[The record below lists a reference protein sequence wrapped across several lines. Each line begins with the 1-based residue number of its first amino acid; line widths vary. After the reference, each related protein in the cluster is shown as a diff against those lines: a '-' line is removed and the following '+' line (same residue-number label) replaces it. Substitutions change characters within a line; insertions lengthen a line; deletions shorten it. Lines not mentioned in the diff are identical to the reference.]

1 MSQARNQQA
10 AAPRSEGE
18 HIPPKRLMIFNGL
31 HGIISQ
37 KIELSSNILMNGGY
51 FIDLS
56 CFCFVYYKGY
66 LESNIH
72 LF

>member
-10 AAPRSEGE
+10 AAPRSKGE
-18 HIPPKRLMIFNGL
+18 HVPPKHLIFNGL

-37 KIELSSNILMNGGY
+37 KIELSTNILINGGY
-51 FIDLS
+51 FTELS
-56 CFCFVYYKGY
+56 YFCFLYYKGY
-66 LESNIH
+66 LESSLC